1 MTRDARLYETMYI
14 INPALPEAEIE
25 STQEDIR
32 GIIKEHGGTIK
43 KDTNWG
49 KRRLSYEINKI
60 TEGIYINLEFTADT
74 ELPSAFNEYVHTHTS
89 IIRHLVFRIPKS
101 KLTQEKNDE
110 ERLRKQAE
118 KKEEYER
125 AQAAKAAAAEAA
137 AKEAAE
143 AETAAAA
150 AAEDAPVADSAPV
163 AVETAAVEEPKAAE
177 VAPVSE
183 EVKTAEE
190 APAAEPKEEAKPEA

>member
-1 MTRDARLYETMYI
+1 MTQDARLYETMYI

-74 ELPSAFNEYVHTHTS
+74 ALPLAFNEYVHTHTS
-89 IIRHLVFRIPKS
+89 IIRHLVFRIPKA
-101 KLTQEKNDE
+101 KLIQEKNDE

-143 AETAAAA
+143 AENAAA
-150 AAEDAPVADSAPV
+150 AAEETPEPVAETAP
-163 AVETAAVEEPKAAE
+163 AAAETAAVEEPNVAEPAAVAEEPKAAE
-177 VAPVSE
+177 E
-183 EVKTAEE
+183 T
-190 APAAEPKEEAKPEA
+190 PKEEAKPEA